1 MKLFSLIVILLTT
14 FPAAINAQTVTL
26 EKAREIY
33 FGMSVEKCNSLKLA
47 ELFGNNK
54 PITPLLTAYKGAA
67 SAAAPECLANPAS
80 KISWFRKGKT
90 LLDEAV
96 VSDPT
101 NFEIRFLRFATQD
114 KSPGFLGYNENLNE
128 DKNFLIKNL
137 SKGQSLIKDDK
148 VFSMMASFLAKS
160 RNLNHLEKKIVIE
173 YSNNIKEQ
181 LK

>member
-47 ELFGNNK
+47 ELFGNSK
-54 PITPLLTAYKGAA
+54 PSTPILTAYKGAA
-67 SAAAPECLANPAS
+67 AAAAPECVTNPAT
-80 KISWFRKGKT
+80 KISWFRKGKA
-90 LLDEAV
+90 LLDDAIKN
-96 VSDPT
+96 DPT

-114 KSPGFLGYNENLNE
+114 KSPGFLGYNDNLNE

-137 SKGQSLIKDDK
+137 SKGRSLVKDDR
-148 VFSMMASFLAKS
+148 VFRMMAGFLEKS
-160 RNLNHLEKKIVIE
+160 KNLNQLEKKTVIE
-173 YSNNIKEQ
+173 YSNNIK
-181 LK
+181 